1 MPATN
6 PTTPEPD
13 DDPQAAQ
20 ERPMPDEDGPHDVP
34 DETVIDKTLPAGT
47 GRDPDRRPGER
58 G

>member
-1 MPATN
+1 MAATT
-6 PTTPEPD
+6 PTTPDPD
-13 DDPQAAQ
+13 DEPQAAQ

-47 GRDPDRRPGER
+47 GRDPDRER

>member
-1 MPATN
+1 M
-6 PTTPEPD
+6 PTTPRNPVED
-13 DDPQAAQ
+13 DEAPAAQ

-47 GRDPDRRPGER
+47 GGDPDRPRGER